1 MIRPLILSISLI
13 LWAVPG
19 TAEVTP
25 RLQNLFGLISL
36 SSTIEVMRK
45 EGQDY
50 GQSLRDEMFPG
61 SGGASWDAEI
71 DKIYNLKWMTAIV
84 QDGMAKSLEGAD
96 IDPIIAFFQTDLG
109 KRIIKLE
116 LSARRTLFDKD
127 LEAASKQRFKDMA
140 RKHDPRVAL
149 LERFVRANDLIEE
162 NVAGAMTSN
171 LAFYK
176 GLRDGKAKG
185 FDLSEDQMLEDIWGQ
200 EDQIR
205 ADTTDW
211 INGYVT
217 LAYMPLKDRELRAY
231 IEFSKTRAG
240 RDLNQA
246 LFHGFDLMFVK
257 ISNRLG
263 LAAARY
269 MSGEDI

>member
-1 MIRPLILSISLI
+1 MIRPLILSIGLI
-13 LWAVPG
+13 LWALPG
-19 TAEVTP
+19 AAEITP
-25 RLQNLFGLISL
+25 RLQNLFGMISL
-36 SSTIEVMRK
+36 SNTIEVMRK

-61 SGGASWDAEI
+61 AGGAGWDAEI
-71 DKIYNLKWMTAIV
+71 NNIYDVKWMTAIV

-96 IDPIIAFFQTDLG
+96 VDAIIAFFQTDLG
-109 KRIIKLE
+109 KRVIKLE
-116 LSARRTLFDKD
+116 LSARRALFDKD
-127 LEAASKQRFKDMA
+127 VEAASKQRFKDMA
-140 RKHDPRVAL
+140 RKHDPRAAL
-149 LERFVRANDLIEE
+149 LERFVEANGLIEE

-185 FDLSEDQMLEDIWGQ
+185 FDLSEDQMLDDIWGQ
-200 EDQIR
+200 EDEIR
-205 ADTTDW
+205 KDTTEW
-211 INGYVT
+211 VHGYVT
-217 LAYMPLKDRELRAY
+217 LAYMPLKDRDLRTY

-257 ISNRLG
+257 ISGRLG
-263 LAAARY
+263 QAAARY